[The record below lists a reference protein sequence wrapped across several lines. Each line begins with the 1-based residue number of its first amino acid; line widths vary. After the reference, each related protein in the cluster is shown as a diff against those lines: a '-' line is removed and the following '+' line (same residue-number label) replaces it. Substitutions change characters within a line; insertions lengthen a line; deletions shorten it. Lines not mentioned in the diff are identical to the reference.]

1 MRPLELTLEGFRSYR
16 ERVTFDWRGR
26 RLVGIVGPIGSG
38 KSSILDAVSFA
49 LYGKTPQVESATKS
63 LIHQLAEQSHVELRF
78 QVDGQVWRAV
88 RSLRRKGASG
98 HQLSLL
104 ADDTPDAATLEV
116 VTLEGPMNE
125 RIEQLLG
132 MDFKTFCRSVL
143 LAQNRFAEFLKAT
156 PTQRD
161 AVLKGVF
168 GFERLDDALR
178 VARWHLERAD
188 LELASLQ
195 KERERVDEARI
206 ELGQAREAAETT
218 RARSTA
224 LEAAGPEVERLEKER
239 DAAAGE
245 AETSAARIGA
255 LTEIAGGLPSEADV
269 RSVVESALEAG
280 TRIAAAKAAADDA
293 ERDRRAREAELA
305 DVASRLGD
313 RERFR
318 SFEHLVQTHERQVEA
333 VQATGVEV
341 ERMDEELASA
351 RASLEERSAAGKDAE
366 DALDAADRALAGA
379 LVAVED
385 ARKALMDAAHAE
397 MAHELRSTLI
407 AGEPCPVCRQE
418 VHAVPRAGAAPK
430 VAAARKA
437 LTKAEKVEATVRAD
451 KERCASTGASMRTAI
466 AEAESRIGKAEA
478 DRARADTARAA
489 VEADLAATKSQ
500 LIEGLHGEGDFRSLF
515 EARQAELT
523 AAERAF
529 EQARTALELT
539 RAGVEEAEHL
549 AEGAG
554 EAIAAIANRFSG
566 LWGRLDE
573 DRDVPRDPDAITASF
588 SELRATI
595 VARHDEAVATRETAS
610 ARVDEA
616 NEARSALLA
625 TVGLAPA
632 DDFRR
637 ALAESAMA
645 HGTATAHVQQLEERI
660 ASASELERQVMVC
673 EARRAVAKR
682 LTDDLQP
689 SRFLGF
695 LLREE
700 RAELAELG
708 SDHFAELSD
717 GAYRFTDDDR
727 FDILDLNAASTK
739 RKADSLSGGETF
751 LASLALALALAE
763 MVARGGG
770 RLDSFFLDE
779 GFGSL
784 DPEHLDRAMDG
795 IGRLV
800 SENERRLVVVVSHVA
815 EMREAIEDLIVLE
828 KDDVTGDT
836 VVRSGVGP
844 AA

>member
-63 LIHQLAEQSHVELRF
+63 LIHQLADQSHVELRF

-98 HQLSLL
+98 HQLQLL
-104 ADDTPDAATLEV
+104 ADDTLDAEVLEV
-116 VTLEGPMNE
+116 ITLEGPMNAQ
-125 RIEQLLG
+125 IEQLLG

-168 GFERLDDALR
+168 GFERLDAALR
-178 VARWHLERAD
+178 CARWHLERAD

-195 KERERVDEARI
+195 KERERVDEARV
-206 ELGQAREAAETT
+206 ELDRAREAAQTT
-218 RARSTA
+218 RARLTA

-239 DAAAGE
+239 DAAASD
-245 AETSAARIGA
+245 AETAGARMGA
-255 LTEIAGGLPSEADV
+255 LTEIAGRLPAEADV
-269 RSVVESALEAG
+269 RSAVETALEAG
-280 TRIAAAKAAADDA
+280 TRIAAARAAEEEA
-293 ERDRRAREAELA
+293 ERARQAREAELA

-318 SFEHLVQTHERQVEA
+318 SFEHLVRAHERQVEE
-333 VQATGVEV
+333 VQAAATEV
-341 ERMDEELASA
+341 ERTDGELSSA
-351 RASLEERSAAGKDAE
+351 RASLEERTVSGRDAE
-366 DALDAADRALAGA
+366 DALAAADRALARALADVEGA
-379 LVAVED
+379 RA
-385 ARKALMDAAHAE
+385 ALMDAKHAE
-397 MAHELRSTLI
+397 MAHELRSTLA

-418 VHAVPRAGAAPK
+418 VHLVPKAGAAPK
-430 VAAARKA
+430 VTAAQKA
-437 LTKAEKVEATVRAD
+437 LTKAEKVETTVRAE
-451 KERCASTGASMRTAI
+451 KERCASAGASMRTSI
-466 AEAESRIGKAEA
+466 AEAASRIGKAEA
-478 DRARADTARAA
+478 DRARAGTALAA

-500 LIEGLHGEGDFRSLF
+500 LVEGLRADGDFRSLF
-515 EARQAELT
+515 EARQAELA
-523 AAERAF
+523 AAESAF
-529 EQARTALELT
+529 EDARTGLELT
-539 RAGVEEAEHL
+539 RARFEEAQRL
-549 AEGAG
+549 AEGARD
-554 EAIAAIANRFSG
+554 AIVALANRFSG
-566 LWGRLDE
+566 LWGRLE
-573 DRDVPRDPDAITASF
+573 EVRDVTRDPEALAASF
-588 SELRATI
+588 AELRAEI
-595 VARHDEAVATRETAS
+595 VVRHDEAFATRDTAS
-610 ARVDEA
+610 ARVDDA
-616 NEARSALLA
+616 NHARSALLDA
-625 TVGLAPA
+625 IGLAPT

-637 ALAESAMA
+637 ALAGSAMA
-645 HGTATAHVQQLEERI
+645 HGAAIARVQELEERI
-660 ASASELERQVMVC
+660 ASASELERRVMAA

-727 FDILDLNAASTK
+727 FEILDMNAASTK

-815 EMREAIEDLIVLE
+815 EMRDAIEDLIVLE
-828 KDDVTGDT
+828 KHDVTGDT
-836 VVRSGVGP
+836 VVRSGAGP

>member
-1 MRPLELTLEGFRSYR
+1 
-16 ERVTFDWRGR
+16 
-26 RLVGIVGPIGSG
+26 
-38 KSSILDAVSFA
+38 
-49 LYGKTPQVESATKS
+49 
-63 LIHQLAEQSHVELRF
+63 
-78 QVDGQVWRAV
+78 
-88 RSLRRKGASG
+88 
-98 HQLSLL
+98 
-104 ADDTPDAATLEV
+104 
-116 VTLEGPMNE
+116 
-125 RIEQLLG
+125 
-132 MDFKTFCRSVL
+132 
-143 LAQNRFAEFLKAT
+143 
-156 PTQRD
+156 
-161 AVLKGVF
+161 
-168 GFERLDDALR
+168 
-178 VARWHLERAD
+178 
-188 LELASLQ
+188 
-195 KERERVDEARI
+195 
-206 ELGQAREAAETT
+206 
-218 RARSTA
+218 
-224 LEAAGPEVERLEKER
+224 
-239 DAAAGE
+239 
-245 AETSAARIGA
+245 
-255 LTEIAGGLPSEADV
+255 
-269 RSVVESALEAG
+269 
-280 TRIAAAKAAADDA
+280 
-293 ERDRRAREAELA
+293 
-305 DVASRLGD
+305 
-313 RERFR
+313 
-318 SFEHLVQTHERQVEA
+318 
-333 VQATGVEV
+333 
-341 ERMDEELASA
+341 
-351 RASLEERSAAGKDAE
+351 
-366 DALDAADRALAGA
+366 
-379 LVAVED
+379 
-385 ARKALMDAAHAE
+385 MDATHAE
-397 MAHELRSTLI
+397 MAHELRSTLA
-407 AGEPCPVCRQE
+407 AGEPCPVCRQV
-418 VHAVPRAGAAPK
+418 VHTVPRAGAAPK

-437 LTKAEKVEATVRAD
+437 LTRAEKVEATVRAE
-451 KERCASTGASMRTAI
+451 KERCASTGASIRTAI
-466 AEAESRIGKAEA
+466 EEAESRIGKAEA

-489 VEADLAATKSQ
+489 LEAELAATKGQ

-515 EARQAELT
+515 EARHAELT

-529 EQARTALELT
+529 EEARTALELH
-539 RAGVEEAEHL
+539 RAGLEEAKHL
-549 AEGAG
+549 AEGAS

-588 SELRATI
+588 TELRATI
-595 VARHDEAVATRETAS
+595 VARHDEAVAACDTAN

-616 NEARSALLA
+616 KGARSALLG
-625 TVGLAPA
+625 TIGLAPA

-645 HGTATAHVQQLEERI
+645 HGTATAHVQELEERI
-660 ASASELERQVMVC
+660 ASASELERQVMLC

>member
-1 MRPLELTLEGFRSYR
+1 MRPLELTVEGFRSYR

-63 LIHQLAEQSHVELRF
+63 LIHQLADQSHVELRF

-98 HQLSLL
+98 HQLELL
-104 ADDTPDAATLEV
+104 ADDEPGAEVLEV
-116 VTLEGPMNE
+116 VTLEGAMNE
-125 RIEQLLG
+125 RIEQILG

-143 LAQNRFAEFLKAT
+143 LAQNRFAEFLRAT

-178 VARWHLERAD
+178 VARMRLDRQD

-195 KERERVDEARI
+195 KERERVNEARAD
-206 ELGQAREAAETT
+206 LDRAREAAQATS
-218 RARSTA
+218 ARLNA
-224 LEAAGPEVERLEKER
+224 LEAAGPEVERLEKEH
-239 DAAAGE
+239 DAATGD
-245 AETSAARIGA
+245 AETATARIVA
-255 LTEIAGGLPSEADV
+255 LTEVAGELPSETDLGSA
-269 RSVVESALEAG
+269 VEAALDAG
-280 TRIAAAKAAADDA
+280 SQISIAKAAVDEA
-293 ERDRRAREAELA
+293 EKVRQTREAELA

-318 SFEHLVQTHERQVEA
+318 SFEHLVHAHERQVEEG
-333 VQATGVEV
+333 QAARAEV
-341 ERMDEELASA
+341 HRTDGELAAA
-351 RASLEERSAAGKDAE
+351 RTSLEERTASGRTAE
-366 DALDAADRALAGA
+366 DALSAADEALTDAVAAVGA
-379 LVAVED
+379 
-385 ARKALMDAAHAE
+385 ARETLMDATHAD
-397 MAHELRSTLI
+397 MAHELRSTLA

-418 VHAVPRAGAAPK
+418 VHTVPKPGAAPK
-430 VAAARKA
+430 VTAARKS
-437 LTKAEKVEATVRAD
+437 LTKAEKIESVARTE
-451 KERCASTGASMRTAI
+451 KERCAAAGASARTAI
-466 AEAESRIGKAEA
+466 AEAANHIERIEA
-478 DRARADTARAA
+478 DRTRSGTALAA
-489 VEADLAATKSQ
+489 IEAELSATKSQ
-500 LIEGLHGEGDFRSLF
+500 LVEGLHADGDFRSLF
-515 EARQAELT
+515 EARQAELNS
-523 AAERAF
+523 AEGAFDDARAGLERA
-529 EQARTALELT
+529 RTGL
-539 RAGVEEAEHL
+539 EEAQRL
-549 AEGAG
+549 AEGAHD
-554 EAIAAIANRFSG
+554 AIAALANRLSG

-573 DRDVPRDPDAITASF
+573 SLDVPRHPEALAASF
-588 SELRATI
+588 AELRAAI
-595 VARHDEAVATRETAS
+595 VARHDEAVAACDAAGIRAGDAIRE
-610 ARVDEA
+610 
-616 NEARSALLA
+616 RSALLD
-625 TVGLAPA
+625 TIGLSPT
-632 DDFRR
+632 DDFRQ
-637 ALAESAMA
+637 ALAEGAMA
-645 HGTATAHVQQLEERI
+645 HGTATARVQELEERI
-660 ASASELERQVMVC
+660 ASASELERQVMAG
-673 EARRAVAKR
+673 EARRSIAKR

-727 FDILDLNAASTK
+727 FEILDVNAASTK

-784 DPEHLDRAMDG
+784 DPDHLDRAMDG

-800 SENERRLVVVVSHVA
+800 SENERRLVVLVSHVA
-815 EMREAIEDLIVLE
+815 EMRDAIEDQIVLD
-828 KDDVTGDT
+828 KHAVTGDT
-836 VVRSGVGP
+836 IVVSGAGP